1 MKPFVAILV
10 ALLCSGPLSPAAV
23 FIYKNKIKYTATG
36 GGGTEKL
43 AATGWTVISYAG
55 GVSQVL
61 AFPAQK
67 KFAIVPMQS
76 IEFGQVDAGAGKQYT
91 YFIQLDQWTDGDGNV
106 HIDTGGAKGLNV
118 SMSVNGTTQ
127 SIPKTYAWSGRS
139 RYPASSAGEP
149 KFEESSGTLVFDKT
163 ETATSNSA
171 GDDLNAA
178 VERLAGELLAS
189 GYVDF

>member
-43 AATGWTVISYAG
+43 SATGWTVLSDAG
-55 GVSQVL
+55 GVTQVL

-76 IEFGQVDAGAGKQYT
+76 IEFGQVDAGLGKQYT
-91 YFIQLDQWTDGDGNV
+91 YFIQHDQWTDGDGNL

-118 SMSVNGTTQ
+118 TMTINGEDRSV
-127 SIPKTYAWSGRS
+127 PKSFLWSGRS
-139 RYPASSAGEP
+139 RYPASS
-149 KFEESSGTLVFDKT
+149 
-163 ETATSNSA
+163 
-171 GDDLNAA
+171 
-178 VERLAGELLAS
+178 
-189 GYVDF
+189 